1 MTSSVDP
8 TAELAAIK
16 ARLDALTDG
25 ACYQGVEQGAVL
37 AVDGFGNKAAY
48 RDLEAGSVVPRSGGR
63 MLGAAEQSQPYSWA
77 FQIHHVA
84 TTRAEA
90 IALSVASDVSLIGWS
105 PSTNAGL
112 IQPFFFNV
120 YDDTARNGERVQWI
134 ASRFYETE
142 LGQNPDL

>member
-16 ARLDALTDG
+16 ARLDALTD
-25 ACYQGVEQGAVL
+25 AECYQGVEQGQSLPVN
-37 AVDGFGNKAAY
+37 GFGDKAAY
-48 RDLEAGSVVPRSGGR
+48 RDLEAGSVVPRSGER
-63 MLGAAEQSQPYSWA
+63 ILGAAEQSQPYAWA

-84 TTRAEA
+84 TSRAEA
-90 IALSVASDVSLIGWS
+90 VALSIASDVSLIGWA
-105 PSTNAGL
+105 PSTNAGP
-112 IQPFFFNV
+112 IKPFFFNV
-120 YDDTARNGERVQWI
+120 YDDTARSGERVQWI